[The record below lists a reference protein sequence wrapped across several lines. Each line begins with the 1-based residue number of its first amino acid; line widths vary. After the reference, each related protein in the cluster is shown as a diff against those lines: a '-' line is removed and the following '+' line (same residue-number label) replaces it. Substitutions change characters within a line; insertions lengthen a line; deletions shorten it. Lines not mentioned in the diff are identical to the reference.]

1 MTVTSE
7 ERSKKQNTG
16 ILSSRD
22 MLVKLIVIIGIA
34 GAGLIF
40 LSSVLPKNDSSSS
53 QAAAQAVSEYS
64 DTDAYRE
71 RLCEELGNMIAG
83 MKGAG
88 RTRIML
94 TMDGTVRNIYAAD
107 NDIRQSES
115 SRRNSADENTDKQ
128 NNERISYIKVRN
140 KDGSEQAIK
149 IGCQMP
155 KVRGVLVV
163 CEGGDNDEVCG
174 RIKEAVAAALNIS
187 KTHICVSKLGS

>member
-1 MTVTSE
+1 VTSE
-7 ERSKKQNTG
+7 EDDKKQNTG
-16 ILSSRD
+16 IFSSKD
-22 MLVKLIVIIGIA
+22 MFVKLIVIIGIA

-40 LSSVLPKNDSSSS
+40 LSSVMPKNDSGTS
-53 QAAAQAVSEYS
+53 QAAVQSVSDYS
-64 DTDAYRE
+64 DTDAYRD

-115 SRRNSADENTDKQ
+115 SRRNSSDENTDKQ

-155 KVRGVLVV
+155 RVRGVLVV
-163 CEGGDNDEVCG
+163 CEGGDNDEVCV